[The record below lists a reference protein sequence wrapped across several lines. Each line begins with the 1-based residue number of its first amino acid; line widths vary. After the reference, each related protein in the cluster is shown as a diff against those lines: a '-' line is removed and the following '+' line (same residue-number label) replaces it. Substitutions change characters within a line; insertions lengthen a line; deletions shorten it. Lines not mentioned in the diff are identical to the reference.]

1 MGYYNLAAFAG
12 RARPDLEILARWA
25 MREPEAARPIRVLTV
40 DDHPVFRDG
49 IASIIHTQS
58 DMLLVA
64 EGENGLEGIKQFR
77 LHRPDVLI
85 MDVQMPDMDGIDATE
100 RICSEFPAA
109 RIIVLTTYKGDVRA
123 SKALRAGAWGYLLKN
138 AVRKELIDGI
148 RAVHAGKRTI
158 LSEVAM
164 ELAEHAGDESLSVRE
179 IEILRSVASGSANKE
194 IAQQCGISEETVKS
208 HMGKI
213 LAKLGAKDRTHAVAI
228 ALKRGIIAI

>member
-1 MGYYNLAAFAG
+1 MC
-12 RARPDLEILARWA
+12 
-25 MREPEAARPIRVLTV
+25 EADAPPIRVLAV

-64 EGENGLEGIKQFR
+64 EGENGVEGIECFR
-77 LHRPDVLI
+77 LHRPDVTI

-100 RICSEFPAA
+100 RICREFPEA

-123 SKALRAGAWGYLLKN
+123 SKALKAGAWGYLLKN
-138 AVRKELIDGI
+138 AVRKELIEGI

-164 ELAEHAGDESLSVRE
+164 ELAEHAADESLSVRE
-179 IEILRSVASGSANKE
+179 IEVLRRVARGSANKE
-194 IAQQCGISEETVKS
+194 IAQQCEISEETVKT
-208 HMGKI
+208 HMTNI

-228 ALKRGIIAI
+228 ALKRGIISI

>member
-1 MGYYNLAAFAG
+1 MDVFG
-12 RARPDLEILARWA
+12 RWA
-25 MREPEAARPIRVLTV
+25 MREVDAPPIRVLAV

-64 EGENGLEGIKQFR
+64 EGENGVEGIERFR
-77 LHRPDVLI
+77 LHRPDVTI

-100 RICSEFPAA
+100 RICREFPEA

-123 SKALRAGAWGYLLKN
+123 SKALKAGAWGYLLKN
-138 AVRKELIDGI
+138 AVRKELIEGI

-164 ELAEHAGDESLSVRE
+164 ELAEHAADESLSVRE
-179 IEILRSVASGSANKE
+179 IEVLRRVARGSANKE
-194 IAQQCGISEETVKS
+194 IAQQCEISEETVKT
-208 HMGKI
+208 HMANI

-228 ALKRGIIAI
+228 ALKRGIISI